1 MIINKFMR
9 IIFLK
14 IFIFCLLFINNAFT
28 HELRPTIANLDI
40 IKNEKTFDAN
50 LSLRINLE
58 SIIAGI
64 DPKHTNSKDSEKS
77 NIYDNLRKLDP
88 EQLLREFENK
98 FNNIENFI
106 FLETKKNKFNPVINL
121 IDIPQ
126 VENLELIRDTVIK
139 INFNNIESSEF
150 KFFWNKNFGPIILRV
165 NSEEFGELHTEII
178 KNKSYSSIIKIEKNK
193 NNFFKN
199 FYNYLILGYEHILP
213 KGLDHILFVLALFL
227 LSSNIKTLILQIS
240 LFTIAHTITLFL
252 GVFNIIKISS
262 YIVEPIIALSIAYVG
277 IENLFKNNLSK
288 SRTIIIFIFGL
299 LHGLGFAGVLS
310 DIGLVKELFVSSLIS
325 FNIGV
330 ELGQISTIV
339 LAYLIIKLPFSKMD
353 WYSTRITKPISLLI
367 SIIGIFWFF
376 ERIFF

>member
-1 MIINKFMR
+1 M
-9 IIFLK
+9 
-14 IFIFCLLFINNAFT
+14 LFINNAFT

-64 DPKHTNSKDSEKS
+64 DPKHTNSKESEQSDK
-77 NIYDNLRKLDP
+77 YENLRRLSPEKL
-88 EQLLREFENK
+88 LIEFENK
-98 FNNIENFI
+98 LKNFENYV
-106 FLETKKNKFNPVINL
+106 FLENKKNKFNPIIVSIE
-121 IDIPQ
+121 IPEVGN
-126 VENLELIRDTVIK
+126 VEIIRDSLII
-139 INFNNIESSEF
+139 INFKNIESNDF
-150 KFFWNKNFGPIILRV
+150 KFFWNEKFGPIILRV
-165 NSEEFGELHTEII
+165 NSKEFGELHTEII
-178 KNKSYSSIIKIEKNK
+178 KNKNYSSIIKIEKNK

>member
-1 MIINKFMR
+1 
-9 IIFLK
+9 
-14 IFIFCLLFINNAFT
+14 
-28 HELRPTIANLDI
+28 
-40 IKNEKTFDAN
+40 
-50 LSLRINLE
+50 
-58 SIIAGI
+58 
-64 DPKHTNSKDSEKS
+64 
-77 NIYDNLRKLDP
+77 
-88 EQLLREFENK
+88 
-98 FNNIENFI
+98 
-106 FLETKKNKFNPVINL
+106 
-121 IDIPQ
+121 
-126 VENLELIRDTVIK
+126 
-139 INFNNIESSEF
+139 
-150 KFFWNKNFGPIILRV
+150 PIILRV
-165 NSEEFGELHTEII
+165 NSKEFGELHTEII
-178 KNKSYSSIIKIEKNK
+178 KNKNYSSIIKIEKNK

>member
-1 MIINKFMR
+1 M
-9 IIFLK
+9 
-14 IFIFCLLFINNAFT
+14 LFINNAFT

-64 DPKHTNSKDSEKS
+64 DPKHTNSKESEQSDK
-77 NIYDNLRKLDP
+77 YENLRRLSPKKL
-88 EQLLREFENK
+88 LIEFENK
-98 FNNIENFI
+98 LKNFENYVFIEN
-106 FLETKKNKFNPVINL
+106 KNNKFNPIIVSIE
-121 IDIPQ
+121 IPEVGN
-126 VENLELIRDTVIK
+126 VEIIRDSLII
-139 INFNNIESSEF
+139 INFKNIESNDF
-150 KFFWNKNFGPIILRV
+150 KFFWNEKFGPIILRV
-165 NSEEFGELHTEII
+165 NSKEFGELHTEII

>member
-1 MIINKFMR
+1 M
-9 IIFLK
+9 
-14 IFIFCLLFINNAFT
+14 
-28 HELRPTIANLDI
+28 RPTIANLDI

-64 DPKHTNSKDSEKS
+64 DPKHTNSKESEQS
-77 NIYDNLRKLDP
+77 YRYENLRILSPEKL
-88 EQLLREFENK
+88 LIEFENK
-98 FNNIENFI
+98 LKNFENYVFIEN
-106 FLETKKNKFNPVINL
+106 KNNKFNPIIVSIE
-121 IDIPQ
+121 IPEIGN
-126 VENLELIRDTVIK
+126 VEVIRDSLII
-139 INFNNIESSEF
+139 INFKNIEGNDF
-150 KFFWNKNFGPIILRV
+150 KFFWNEKFGPIILRV
-165 NSEEFGELHTEII
+165 NSKEFGELHTEII

>member
-1 MIINKFMR
+1 M
-9 IIFLK
+9 
-14 IFIFCLLFINNAFT
+14 
-28 HELRPTIANLDI
+28 RPTIANLDI

-165 NSEEFGELHTEII
+165 NSQEFGELHTEII
-178 KNKSYSSIIKIEKNK
+178 KNKNYSSIIKIEKNK

-277 IENLFKNNLSK
+277 IENLFNNNLSK

-339 LAYLIIKLPFSKMD
+339 LAYLIVKLPFSKMD